1 MRFWIPWLRS
11 VYDWMKMLGI
21 CPYYYEKRGEHLIP
35 IVPEMD
41 LGTISVYVNKKHKIK
56 FKWRWTH
63 GDKQREEDTRMQWI
77 LGDHPPTKVS
87 KKLSLRFSSHLSFC
101 CFLIF
106 CFLLIFSFSQDGK
119 IRSSLGALLPEYRTL
134 LIIQRALEI
143 SSAQNS
149 ELTHILEYHPQ
160 VRIVVS
166 SNVI

>member
-35 IVPEMD
+35 VVPEMD

-87 KKLSLRFSSHLSFC
+87 KTNSC
-101 CFLIF
+101 D
-106 CFLLIFSFSQDGK
+106 LLVFFV
-119 IRSSLGALLPEYRTL
+119 
-134 LIIQRALEI
+134 LIIRLC
-143 SSAQNS
+143 SLLFLGWKNS
-149 ELTHILEYHPQ
+149 KFSWCIA
-160 VRIVVS
+160 S
-166 SNVI
+166 